1 MGRVYR
7 HQIEL
12 SKYCRLTAWADAAYS
27 REELRQS
34 GIVSPDSLMELD
46 YDLIV
51 IAIENKETVSTVKKM
66 LIEKGIPEE
75 RIVAADGV

>member
-1 MGRVYR
+1 M
-7 HQIEL
+7 
-12 SKYCRLTAWADAAYS
+12 TAWADAAYS